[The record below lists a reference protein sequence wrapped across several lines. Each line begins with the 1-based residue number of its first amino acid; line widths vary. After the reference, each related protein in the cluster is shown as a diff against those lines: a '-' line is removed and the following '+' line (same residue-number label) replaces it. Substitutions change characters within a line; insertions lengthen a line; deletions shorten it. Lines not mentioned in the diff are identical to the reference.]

1 MHPFIPF
8 VTEEIWLKNK
18 LDKSGKNYLMFS
30 NWINEK
36 PIKNNEIKNVE
47 NIINFTSSLRSFK
60 NELNISPGSFVDVS
74 LGSIKNKKSN
84 FYAKN
89 ENTLKK
95 IARVNNFFN
104 KDLDKPS
111 ATMVIGGDIIKIYFE
126 ENIDLKIEATRIAWG
141 VKGVQ
146 TVINEIQISNSDN
159 IINFA
164 DDLVISTKVKGKLI
178 LNENVNS
185 LNYSIETVNK
195 LVYII
200 GIAGSEDE
208 RELVINIAR
217 EVYGVEEVID
227 YISIKTDEF

>member
-1 MHPFIPF
+1 MHIKF
-8 VTEEIWLKNK
+8 VYTLVYIILPSILISHSAQVATGTAVKVVTVNQEDRSIGEFVDDTIIKTLIKNTYF
-18 LDKSGKNYLMFS
+18 DQ
-30 NWINEK
+30 NEK
-36 PIKNNEIKNVE
+36 
-47 NIINFTSSLRSFK
+47 L
-60 NELNISPGSFVDVS
+60 
-74 LGSIKNKKSN
+74 
-84 FYAKN
+84 
-89 ENTLKK
+89 
-95 IARVNNFFN
+95 FFN
-104 KDLDKPS
+104 IDVEVSQGRVLL
-111 ATMVIGGDIIKIYFE
+111 TGTI

-200 GIAGSEDE
+200 GIAGSDDE
-208 RELVINIAR
+208 RDLVINIAR